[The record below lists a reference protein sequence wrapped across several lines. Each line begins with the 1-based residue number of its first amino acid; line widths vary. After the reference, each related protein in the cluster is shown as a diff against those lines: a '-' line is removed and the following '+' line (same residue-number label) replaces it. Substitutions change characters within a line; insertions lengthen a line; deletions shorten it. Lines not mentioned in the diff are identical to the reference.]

1 MSQLISEGMRA
12 ATFRVTLTSGV
23 GGHILP
29 NDRVDVVFVRNITRD
44 LHTFERDSIVTTVV
58 MQNVKVLAVDLD
70 KDQRSE
76 KTALRQSV
84 TLEVTNE
91 QAQKLF
97 LMQDSGELILT
108 LRAAGEAN
116 IEPEYTAKLKD
127 VFDKVVLQDR
137 QQAVIR
143 RPAQAVTPQK
153 DDALPQV
160 TIIRGNDRNQ
170 VSVMNDAGP
179 LNDSGLFEDIPQNKV
194 NQ

>member
-29 NDRVDVVFVRNITRD
+29 NDRVDVVFVRNLARD
-44 LHTFERDSIVTTVV
+44 LYTLEKDSIVTKIV
-58 MQNVKVLAVDLD
+58 MQNVKVLGVDLD
-70 KDQRSE
+70 SDQRSE
-76 KTALRQSV
+76 RTALRQSV

-97 LMQDSGELILT
+97 LMQNSGELILT
-108 LRAAGEAN
+108 LRAAGEAD
-116 IEPEYTAKLKD
+116 IAPEYTAKLKD
-127 VFDKVVLQDR
+127 VFDKVVLQSH
-137 QQAVIR
+137 QQPVF
-143 RPAQAVTPQK
+143 RPQPQAVTPQK

-179 LNDSGLFEDIPQNKV
+179 LNGSDLLEDVPQNKV
-194 NQ
+194 FQ

>member
-1 MSQLISEGMRA
+1 
-12 ATFRVTLTSGV
+12 
-23 GGHILP
+23 
-29 NDRVDVVFVRNITRD
+29 
-44 LHTFERDSIVTTVV
+44 